1 MAYKAKITE
10 LQAAYEK
17 QFRAERAAAK

>member
-17 QFRAERAAAK
+17 QLRAERAAAK